1 MGQSQLSFL
10 RDVGMPELAIMFIK
24 DPQTRFSLA
33 LEANNLDA
41 AYEAAKSLESA
52 DSWIRF
58 TNSNKGRYLISHPRL
73 GQQSLLNGKL
83 SLTEQCYQKGKA
95 YTQLSFL
102 YAVTGQDEKLEKIGK
117 IFRVRGEWSSAM
129 TVALLSQN
137 RTSVLDILEC
147 AGMSRFTYI

>member
-1 MGQSQLSFL
+1 M
-10 RDVGMPELAIMFIK
+10 
-24 DPQTRFSLA
+24 
-33 LEANNLDA
+33 
-41 AYEAAKSLESA
+41 
-52 DSWIRF
+52 
-58 TNSNKGRYLISHPRL
+58 
-73 GQQSLLNGKL
+73 
-83 SLTEQCYQKGKA
+83 TEQCYQRGKA

-147 AGMSRFTYI
+147 AGMSRFT